1 MKKLLFALVCTL
13 FTINVF
19 ADGTR
24 TCKVAG
30 TTGSVVVTSMD
41 TEDGAI
47 VTFANDTDQNV
58 NVTAEI
64 NYNNHGTRIITK
76 MVRPHSETTVNL
88 KGKGTS
94 SVLKVEGT
102 KCQ

>member
-19 ADGTR
+19 ADSTK

-64 NYNNHGTRIITK
+64 YLNGTRIITK
-76 MVRPHSETTVNL
+76 MVRPHSETTVKL
-88 KGKGTS
+88 KGEGQS
-94 SVLKVEGT
+94 SVMKVAGT
-102 KCQ
+102 KCE